1 MKKSFA
7 RIYSSSRSLD
17 KVFVP
22 FNTPRECLSVVDV
35 DFEGRS
41 IPTSKYVVDDPSTRY
56 DGMKPSDF
64 ALENQSKIGVPP
76 KLALCSL
83 QTNEIEREIDR
94 VNNMS
99 FEVKNSDN

>member
-1 MKKSFA
+1 MRKSFA
-7 RIYSSSRSLD
+7 RIYSSSRALD

-22 FNTPRECLSVVDV
+22 FNTPHECLSVVDV

-64 ALENQSKIGVPP
+64 ALENQAKIGVAP

-83 QTNEIEREIDR
+83 QTSEIEREIER

-99 FEVKNSDN
+99 FVSNNADN